1 MATLTVRKLDDE
13 TYKTLGRRARRNNRS
28 LEAEV
33 RDILDREAKD
43 FNLEAW
49 IAELRA
55 FRARNPL
62 KLPEGMDAVSLL
74 REERDSW

>member
-1 MATLTVRKLDDE
+1 MATLTVRKLADD
-13 TYKTLGRRARRNNRS
+13 TYRTLGERAKHNKRS

-43 FNLEAW
+43 FSVEAW

-55 FRARNPL
+55 LRAGDPL

-74 REERDSW
+74 HEERDSW